1 MVPLPS
7 GIINSV
13 DRFISQGW
21 TLKIKNIHITTGHPY
36 LFSYYSPEAI
46 AQDLAEPFPKGVG
59 VPSYLWCHIPALPRC
74 LLPQTTFPL
83 KNHPV
88 KPLIIL

>member
-1 MVPLPS
+1 MIPLPS

-13 DRFISQGW
+13 DGFISQGW
-21 TLKIKNIHITTGHPY
+21 SLKIKTIRITLGHPY

-46 AQDLAEPFPKGVG
+46 AQDLMEQLPKGMS
-59 VPSYLWCHIPALPRC
+59 VPSDLWCHILALPRC
-74 LLPQTTFPL
+74 LLPQNAFPL

-88 KPLIIL
+88 KILIIL